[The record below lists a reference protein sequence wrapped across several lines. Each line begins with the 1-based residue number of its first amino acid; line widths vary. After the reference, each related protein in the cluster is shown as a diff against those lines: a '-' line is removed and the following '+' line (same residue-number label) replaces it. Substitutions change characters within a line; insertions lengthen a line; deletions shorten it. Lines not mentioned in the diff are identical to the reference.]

1 MATLVESRNVSS
13 LYNFNNSI
21 SQALLP
27 TKGMSMAGA
36 VRVHDWASRGS
47 NTSLQSRAAATQ
59 LAGAYPTANTNI
71 GTTPSMPAANGSI
84 PGGAL
89 QPGSIDQTQF
99 KAMLNAASAG
109 VPGASISAGNPLP
122 AAPSTGLLP
131 LAPNAALAAQGLQ
144 PASPA
149 SFSEMTAAAAT
160 GAGANI
166 QNLTPAQFAALT
178 GGAKLPGGALP
189 TSGGMIPASAVPA
202 STIPASTIPGGMISG
217 GAMPAPAPIIGQPAP
232 QPDAATGHQVAMANN
247 LTMSD
252 ASIPPDMPGQ
262 TQVASATPA
271 TPDPLTMSDASIPS
285 DGADQDQQQASADA
299 ANADAA
305 LIGKTDKNGVLVL
318 NQIPDRETRQEYA
331 EKGIK
336 WRIVDNPASNKLF
349 FGPDGKFGW
358 DDVLD
363 IVNPLQH
370 IPLVNIAYRHF
381 TGDQMNGS
389 AELLGG
395 IAFGPFS
402 ALAAIADLAV
412 RSTTGKDI
420 GENAIAL
427 LTGDHGDGT
436 ENMAQATGAPTTTAD
451 AAIASNGS
459 GESGTMRDRTYGRG

>member
-1 MATLVESRNVSS
+1 
-13 LYNFNNSI
+13 
-21 SQALLP
+21 
-27 TKGMSMAGA
+27 
-36 VRVHDWASRGS
+36 
-47 NTSLQSRAAATQ
+47 
-59 LAGAYPTANTNI
+59 
-71 GTTPSMPAANGSI
+71 MPGANGSI
-84 PGGAL
+84 SGGAL

-109 VPGASISAGNPLP
+109 VPGASIAAGNPLP

-149 SFSEMTAAAAT
+149 SFSEMAAAAAT

-178 GGAKLPGGALP
+178 GGANMPGGALP
-189 TSGGMIPASAVPA
+189 ASGGMTPGGPIPA
-202 STIPASTIPGGMISG
+202 GMISASTSPGGTIPG
-217 GAMPAPAPIIGQPAP
+217 GAMPAPAPAIRQPTP

-262 TQVASATPA
+262 TQVASAAPV

-285 DGADQDQQQASADA
+285 DGADQNEQASIDA
-299 ANADAA
+299 ENADAA

-331 EKGIK
+331 EKGVK

-381 TGDQMNGS
+381 TGDQINGS

-395 IAFGPFS
+395 VAFGPFS

-412 RSTTGKDI
+412 KSTTGKDI
-420 GENAIAL
+420 GENVIAM
-427 LTGDHGDGT
+427 LTGDHDDGT
-436 ENMAQATGAPTTTAD
+436 ENMAQAPGAPTTTAD
-451 AAIASNGS
+451 ATTASNEPDS
-459 GESGTMRDRTYGRG
+459 SGTTRDRTYGRG

>member
-1 MATLVESRNVSS
+1 VSS
-13 LYNFNNSI
+13 LYNFSNSI

-36 VRVHDWASRGS
+36 VRVHDWASRTT
-47 NTSLQSRAAATQ
+47 NTGLQSRNSATQ
-59 LAGAYPTANTNI
+59 LPGSYPTANTNI
-71 GTTPSMPAANGSI
+71 GTTASMPAANGSI

-149 SFSEMTAAAAT
+149 SFSEMSAAAAT

-178 GGAKLPGGALP
+178 GGATLPGGALP
-189 TSGGMIPASAVPA
+189 VPG
-202 STIPASTIPGGMISG
+202 STIPAGGIQGGVIQGSTIPAGVIAG
-217 GAMPAPAPIIGQPAP
+217 GALPAPTPAIQQPAL
-232 QPDAATGHQVAMANN
+232 QPDAATGHQVALANN

-262 TQVASATPA
+262 TQVASAAPA

-285 DGADQDQQQASADA
+285 DGADQDQQAGADA
-299 ANADAA
+299 AAADAA

-318 NQIPDRETRQEYA
+318 NQAPDRETRQEYA

-336 WRIVDNPASNKLF
+336 WRIVDNPASDKLF

-363 IVNPLQH
+363 LINPLQH
-370 IPLVNIAYRHF
+370 IPLVNMVYRHF

-395 IAFGPFS
+395 IAFGPLGTLS
-402 ALAAIADLAV
+402 AIADIAV
-412 RSTTGKDI
+412 KSVTGKDI
-420 GENAIAL
+420 GENAIAM
-427 LTGDHGDGT
+427 LTGDHDDAADNVAQVDGK
-436 ENMAQATGAPTTTAD
+436 TTTVASAATDGNEVTASVETDD
-451 AAIASNGS
+451 A
-459 GESGTMRDRTYGRG
+459 RTRVYGRG